1 MSKKK
6 TEFSTISEARPYVLW
21 RRVSTKK
28 QGESEL
34 GLDAQVTIAK
44 MFMGKDPVEIFT
56 DVYSGTKLRQCKG
69 LWDAIALCKEEGYV
83 LVIAKSDRCRNVQE
97 ALDIVDAIG
106 ERNLIFCDI
115 PSTDRFI
122 LTVMWAMWE
131 RQAIMGR
138 INTKLAMQE
147 LKKKIKEDGGFISR
161 AGNFC
166 DHLGRKKGDKNPNA
180 VRAMNDKNIEDA
192 ADWKRRSPLYL
203 MVTNMVLKGESR
215 AKILQMAEELYEDDP
230 VAYGTRQGCKLT
242 KGVLSRWAS
251 DVTIRN

>member
-6 TEFSTISEARPYVLW
+6 AEFQTISETRQYILW

-69 LWDAIALCKEEGYV
+69 LWDAIALCKKEGYV

-147 LKKKIKEDGGFISR
+147 LKKKIREEGGFMSR
-161 AGNFC
+161 SGNFC

-180 VRAMNDKNIEDA
+180 IRAMNDKKIEDA

-230 VAYGTRQGCKLT
+230 IAYGTRQGCKLT
-242 KGVLSRWAS
+242 KGVLSRWAA